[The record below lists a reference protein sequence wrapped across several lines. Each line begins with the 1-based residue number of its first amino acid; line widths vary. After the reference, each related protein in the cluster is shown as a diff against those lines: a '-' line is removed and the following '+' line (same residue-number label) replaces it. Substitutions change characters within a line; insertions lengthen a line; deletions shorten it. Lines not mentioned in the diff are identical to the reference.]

1 LVPGNRWQ
9 TRGHKIRLTKN
20 VYASTLLPIPLA
32 NPTMYTIKFV
42 AGVVGDLAALRP
54 YDRRRVLDRIDAELG
69 DAPIAATR
77 NRKLLPGLQPPWDQE
92 LPIWELRVGEYRV
105 FYDVQEQARLV
116 TVRAIRLK
124 PPHKTTEEIL

>member
-1 LVPGNRWQ
+1 
-9 TRGHKIRLTKN
+9 
-20 VYASTLLPIPLA
+20 
-32 NPTMYTIKFV
+32 MYTIEFV
-42 AGVVGDLAALRP
+42 AAVVGDLAALRP
-54 YDRRRVLDRIDAELG
+54 YDRRRVLDRIDTELG
-69 DAPIAATR
+69 NAPTAETR

-92 LPIWELRVGEYRV
+92 LPIWELRVGECRV

>member
-1 LVPGNRWQ
+1 M
-9 TRGHKIRLTKN
+9 
-20 VYASTLLPIPLA
+20 
-32 NPTMYTIKFV
+32 MYTIKFV
-42 AGVVGDLAALRP
+42 AGVVGDLAALRL
-54 YDRRRVLDRIDAELG
+54 YDRRRVLDRIDTELG
-69 DAPIAATR
+69 DAPIAETR